1 MRTLKPQTGLATL
14 TTVLMLI
21 IGVSA
26 LSLTIARATHTEQRL
41 ANKQAAFTRVQ
52 FAAEA
57 GLEFAITEL
66 RRQRLSWLAAAP
78 DREVAA
84 PVTTPPPVRSASGD
98 RFGLNIRYERHPQR
112 PKYLRI
118 HVDTQATLA
127 PDIRGVLQQ
136 AVRPYSI
143 LTETAEQAPPLILAG
158 CLHQS
163 QGRADLYPRNA
174 DRHNAGTAVWTANS
188 PACIRHSGLDLHRG
202 TVTALSL
209 NASDLWPALIAV
221 SRARFR
227 QLADD
232 HRNRL
237 PASQRRYWWA
247 EPGDLRQG
255 RWHRSLGTPDDPVV
269 LVFPAVLGC
278 PAFQTG
284 VRIHGFVFIDADC
297 GRPPAWSTLRIYG
310 SLAVNGDLNRLSG
323 FTRLAHI
330 EQASGRPPELR
341 LPVHEVARIPGS
353 WRDF

>member
-1 MRTLKPQTGLATL
+1 MRIRHTQTGLATL

-21 IGVSA
+21 AGVSA
-26 LSLTIARATHTEQRL
+26 LSLTLARTTHTEQRM
-41 ANKQAAFTRVQ
+41 ANKQAEFTRVR

-66 RRQRLSWLAAAP
+66 QRNPPRWLTVSP
-78 DREVAA
+78 DREVAVPA
-84 PVTTPPPVRSASGD
+84 ATPPPMRTASGD

-127 PDIRGVLQQ
+127 PDITGMVQQ
-136 AVRPYSI
+136 AVRPFTV
-143 LTETAEQAPPLILAG
+143 LTETAEQAPPLILTG
-158 CLHQS
+158 CLS
-163 QGRADLYPRNA
+163 QTHGPADLYPRNA
-174 DRHNAGTAVWTANS
+174 DRHNAGIAVWTAS
-188 PACIRHSGLDLHRG
+188 SLTCLHTTGLDLHRG
-202 TVTALSL
+202 TLAVLATAQP
-209 NASDLWPALIAV
+209 DLWPALLAV

-237 PASQRRYWWA
+237 PEARRRYWRA
-247 EPGDLRQG
+247 RPGDLRHG
-255 RWHRSLGTPDDPVV
+255 RWHRSLGTPDAPVV
-269 LVFPAVLGC
+269 LVFPAGLGC

-297 GRPPAWSTLRIYG
+297 GAAAAWDGLRIYG
-310 SLAVNGDLNRLSG
+310 SLAVNGNLNRLSG

-330 EQASGRPPELR
+330 EQASGHPSELR
-341 LPVHEVARIPGS
+341 LPIYEVARIPGS